1 MTVFT
6 WTSFASSCV
15 PLALH
20 AMPATCVSGE
30 RLNSRTLELLLL
42 WTYDACA
49 HANQPLRPLYKV
61 GLARVPGAG
70 LAHGDGLDGVG
81 EGGREEL
88 VRLAAE
94 RSRHLDH
101 HHQRT

>member
-1 MTVFT
+1 MGGT

-42 WTYDACA
+42 CTYDACA
-49 HANQPLRPLYKV
+49 HADQGSQTRLLCA
-61 GLARVPGAG
+61 GCAGIG

-81 EGGREEL
+81 QRGREEL